1 LINKEFEQEIQKY
14 ADLILQKVEKGE
26 TSIEKMN
33 RIADDASEHP
43 ADPVWQGYVAARAQY
58 QPKQEGE

>member
-1 LINKEFEQEIQKY
+1 MTNKVFEQEVQKY

-26 TSIEKMN
+26 TSVAKMN
-33 RIADDASEHP
+33 RIADDASGHP

-58 QPKQEGE
+58 QQQDQ